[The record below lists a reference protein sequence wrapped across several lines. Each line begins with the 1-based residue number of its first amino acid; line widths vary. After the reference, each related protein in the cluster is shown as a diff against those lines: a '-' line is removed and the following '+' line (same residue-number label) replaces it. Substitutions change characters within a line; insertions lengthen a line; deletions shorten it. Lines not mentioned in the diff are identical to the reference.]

1 MADKKEAVFSDDTDR
16 LLSIEEAAARLR
28 TSRAFVSNLINT
40 GMLPAL
46 KFGTNRRIRKVAFNA
61 FLEKNDG
68 CDLPAML
75 ATQKNTVNGR

>member
-1 MADKKEAVFSDDTDR
+1 MAEKKEIVFPDDTDR

-28 TSRAFVSNLINT
+28 TSHGFVSDLINT

-46 KFGTNRRIRKVAFNA
+46 KFGTNRRIRKVAFNE

-68 CDLPAML
+68 CDLPALL
-75 ATQKNTVNGR
+75 ATQKSAANGS